1 MAQTLDQQRA
11 QFAWAAINKAHASIA
26 NFSDYKNLAK
36 GAPALVMGN
45 GLMATIAFYKSRDK
59 AHATQLMKDIL
70 GALAHLDGQK
80 EIPPFAEA
88 MQRFQIMDSRAY
100 MRATDETLAMLKWL
114 RQFADAVSDST
125 GAQTK

>member
-11 QFAWAAINKAHASIA
+11 QFAWAAVNKAHESIQ

-45 GLMATIAFYKSRDK
+45 GLMAAIAFYKSRGN
-59 AHATQLMKDIL
+59 AHATQLMNDIL
-70 GALAHLDGQK
+70 GSLAHRAGQK
-80 EIPPFAEA
+80 GTPPFAAA
-88 MQRFQIMDSRAY
+88 MAGFQAMDSRDY
-100 MRATDETLAMLKWL
+100 MRATDEALAMLKWL